1 MDSIMINCKAA
12 VSVLLALV
20 MLLLAACGGEKVSI
34 PSAPSDPYMGNQGTG
49 NAGNIAVSSI
59 TLNSTNK
66 NLKYG
71 ESFMLVP
78 TVRPFNATSSKVT
91 FTVDT
96 PTVCEILPS
105 GNNCKVTAVGA
116 GQAVVTATCAGF
128 TATCQFTVSE
138 SGLVV
143 EAEAIKI
150 QGNVANIV
158 VGTSR
163 EFSAVIAP
171 ANVTDNTMQWF
182 SSNPQIA
189 TVDDAGVLTAHKTGT
204 TILSVSTADGK
215 VRDEVHLTIVAKEV
229 NPGEDR
235 VTRVDLNIYSVT
247 LRVGETFQ
255 LEAIPLP
262 LTAPERRVWYVSE
275 HKTIISVSK
284 TGLVTALSPGVG
296 KITAG
301 SEDGKKN
308 VSRQCTITVLP
319 AE

>member
-1 MDSIMINCKAA
+1 MINRKTV
-12 VSVLLALV
+12 VSLLLV
-20 MLLLAACGGEKVSI
+20 MIMLLSACGSETVSI
-34 PSAPSDPYMGNQGTG
+34 PNIPANPDAGGQSSGNTG
-49 NAGNIAVSSI
+49 SIAVSSV
-59 TLNSTNK
+59 TLNCTNK

-78 TVRPFNATSSKVT
+78 TVRPFNATNSKVT

-138 SGLVV
+138 AGFVV
-143 EAEAIKI
+143 EAETIKI
-150 QGNVANIV
+150 QGDVANIV

-163 EFSAVIAP
+163 EFTATITP

-189 TVDDAGVLTAHKTGT
+189 TVDEVGVLTAHKTGT
-204 TILSVSTADGK
+204 TILSVSTADGR
-215 VRDEVHLTIVAKEV
+215 VRDEVHLTIVAKAI

-235 VTRVDLNIYSVT
+235 VTQVDLNIYSVT

-255 LEAIPLP
+255 LEATPLP
-262 LTAPERRVWYVSE
+262 LTAPERRVWFVSE
-275 HKTIISVSK
+275 HKDIISVSK

-319 AE
+319 A

>member
-1 MDSIMINCKAA
+1 MT
-12 VSVLLALV
+12 LLWV
-20 MLLLAACGGEKVSI
+20 MLAVCLLLSACGETVSI
-34 PSAPSDPYMGNQGTG
+34 PNVPDDPNMGTG
-49 NAGNIAVSSI
+49 AAGNTGNIAVNSI
-59 TLNSTNK
+59 SLNSTDK
-66 NLKYG
+66 NLKFG

-78 TVRPFNATSSKVT
+78 TVRPFNATDAKVT

-116 GQAVVTATCAGF
+116 GQAVVTAACAGF
-128 TATCQFTVSE
+128 TATCQFTVSQ
-138 SGLVV
+138 SGLTID
-143 EAEAIKI
+143 AETIKI
-150 QGNVANIV
+150 YGDVANIV
-158 VGTSR
+158 VGTTR
-163 EFSAVIAP
+163 AFTATITPE
-171 ANVTDNTMQWF
+171 NVSDPTMEWF

-189 TVDDAGVLTAHKTGT
+189 TVDENGVLTAHKTGT
-204 TILSVSTADGK
+204 TVLSVSTANGR
-215 VRDEVHLTIVAKEV
+215 VHDEVHLSIVAKAV
-229 NPGEDR
+229 NPNEDR
-235 VTRVDLNIYSVT
+235 VTQVDLNIYSVT